1 MFINCSGTSTRIEAY
16 QWILFNL
23 IENNV
28 LGSMAAV
35 ATIITVFVSA
45 YKHFKDKNN
54 EKMRVSQNLY
64 LELGDTLRSMDY
76 YKSPED
82 FGRVDVQGRAE
93 KKTLYFMSKSLNHDF
108 YDSLISSGRINFL
121 EPDLQQPIQNIFK
134 RIKMHNEF
142 LTITKRMQDRQ
153 TDGSVPKQAYQYYEW
168 MDEHEVYLSREIPNM
183 MKKLQQY
190 FKFDRRVKV

>member
-1 MFINCSGTSTRIEAY
+1 MEPY
-16 QWILFNL
+16 LWIFSNL
-23 IENNV
+23 IENNL

-45 YKHFKDKNN
+45 YKHFKDKDN
-54 EKMRVSQNLY
+54 EKMRASQNLY
-64 LELGDTLRSMDY
+64 FELGDTLRSLDY
-76 YKSPED
+76 DKFPDD
-82 FGRVDVQGRAE
+82 FGHVDVEGGAE

-142 LTITKRMQDRQ
+142 LAITKRMRDQHI
-153 TDGSVPKQAYQYYEW
+153 DGSVPKQAYQYYEW
-168 MDEHEVYLSREIPNM
+168 MDEHEVYLSREIPGM
-183 MKKLQQY
+183 MKKLQQH
-190 FKFDRRVKV
+190 FKFDRRAEA